1 MTDNQYRLLK
11 HLYSEIQV
19 RLQVQLVCKN
29 SIFSSVLLLIFVKLH
44 VVCKNYFFCVGESFQ
59 GAGRLSV

>member
-29 SIFSSVLLLIFVKLH
+29 SIFSSVLLLIFVKLLITI
-44 VVCKNYFFCVGESFQ
+44 NFFVLESLFRGQ
-59 GAGRLSV
+59 EG